1 MTTERPSN
9 SKFICVHS
17 SIEPATKQSW
27 EETAKHIFFE
37 NQKINKQKTKYMERT
52 PISRALQLVRDEIG
66 KSEKDLPTLYA
77 TLLELLEVEKDHIQQ
92 SYRWGFTDGTRYT
105 NGVQPFYSTAGNFFT
120 ANFLQ
125 S

>member
-1 MTTERPSN
+1 MVTQRPNN
-9 SKFICVHS
+9 SKFICVQS
-17 SIEPATKQSW
+17 SVAPAKEKSW
-27 EETAKHIFFE
+27 EDCAKHIFFE
-37 NQKINKQKTKYMERT
+37 NQKINKQKTRYMERT
-52 PISRALQLVRDEIG
+52 PIARALQLVRDEIG
-66 KSEKDLPTLYA
+66 KSEKDLPTMYA

-105 NGVQPFYSTAGNFFT
+105 NGAKPFYTTASNFFT